1 MAFSVGSSD
10 CRRLREPPPPPPNTS
25 LPSCARVHTIGPGHG
40 RAESDREHPQPSIGR
55 LVGRAQ
61 RPRAVGIGTIG
72 QQDDDLRLVV
82 LLGRRILTLDQA
94 QVNAAR
100 GDRRPE
106 WPVSN

>member
-1 MAFSVGSSD
+1 
-10 CRRLREPPPPPPNTS
+10 
-25 LPSCARVHTIGPGHG
+25 
-40 RAESDREHPQPSIGR
+40 
-55 LVGRAQ
+55 VGRAQ